1 MTVKCTKYD
10 SFMTMKISV
19 KSEWFFFLF
28 IIKLTENMTK
38 AFQENF
44 LFVTLKKV
52 AEMTI
57 CPSKTAGKL
66 IKNSTGMKKKPR
78 FRRA

>member
-1 MTVKCTKYD
+1 M
-10 SFMTMKISV
+10 
-19 KSEWFFFLF
+19 FFFLF

-52 AEMTI
+52 AEDDDL
-57 CPSKTAGKL
+57 SQ
-66 IKNSTGMKKKPR
+66 
-78 FRRA
+78 

>member
-10 SFMTMKISV
+10 SFMTMEIYV
-19 KSEWFFFLF
+19 KYALFFSII
-28 IIKLTENMTK
+28 IIKLTDYMTI

-52 AEMTI
+52 AEDDDL
-57 CPSKTAGKL
+57 SH
-66 IKNSTGMKKKPR
+66 
-78 FRRA
+78 